1 LTRQLKGSELARL
14 LERCKKG
21 DARSWERLVDVFQNL
36 VLSIPARLGLGQE
49 DCEDVFQNTFV
60 ALYAN
65 LDRMRSGEALPR
77 WLAVTA
83 YRESLRVL
91 RGHKQAPLSDSE
103 EKIDSLESVEKNAEE
118 LLLEATR
125 AEAVREAVR
134 RLPKR
139 CQQLLELLFSE
150 AEPSYA
156 EISKRLNMP
165 LGAIGPT
172 RARCLEKLRAEL
184 EKMGVFDD

>member
-1 LTRQLKGSELARL
+1 MTRQSKGSELTRL

-21 DARSWERLVDVFQNL
+21 DARSWERLVDAFQKLVF
-36 VLSIPARLGLGQE
+36 SIPVRLGLSQE

-60 ALYAN
+60 ALYASLN
-65 LDRMRSGEALPR
+65 HMRSADALPR

-91 RGHKQAPLSDSE
+91 RSHKHTPVSESE
-103 EKIDSLESVEKNAEE
+103 EALETLESLEKNAED
-118 LLLEATR
+118 LLMEATQ
-125 AEAVREAVR
+125 AGAVREALR

-139 CQQLLELLFSE
+139 CRQLLELLFSE
-150 AEPSYA
+150 EEPSYA
-156 EISKRLNMP
+156 EIGKRLNMP
-165 LGAIGPT
+165 IGAIGPT

-184 EKMGVFDD
+184 EKMGFFDE